1 MVKKKRSDREKKN
14 QCNISMLQHNT
25 KKFQSYWLLNTHGIA
40 INYLNVWLSASL
52 ISKIP
57 RKKSQTPRNNCPYCR
72 HTFCQDTVYRE
83 LTSKMGWPVR
93 SATKLYCVVRR
104 KWRRPRESE
113 RTEIPSRSRQDT
125 CKDYPRE
132 IPRVPSFP
140 DRTRPPLRG
149 GDRVDSVRCEGTE
162 WNNYHLNLSP

>member
-1 MVKKKRSDREKKN
+1 MNAVCFSVFYFFLFRENMVKKKKSDRGKN
-14 QCNISMLQHNT
+14 EINVIFQCCNT
-25 KKFQSYWLLNTHGIA
+25 TQKIPKLLTTTHGIA

-72 HTFCQDTVYRE
+72 YTFCQDTVYRE

-113 RTEIPSRSRQDT
+113 RTEIPQ
-125 CKDYPRE
+125 
-132 IPRVPSFP
+132 
-140 DRTRPPLRG
+140 
-149 GDRVDSVRCEGTE
+149 SVTAR
-162 WNNYHLNLSP
+162 YV